1 MYCKTCQRE
10 IDPPPGSAFCP
21 GCGSPLD
28 EGIVPEVSVGEAKDR
43 RNMGGRRPNRIVA
56 GLLALCFGAFGVH
69 KFYLGYTRQGLF
81 MLVGSILSLK
91 LFWGLLFGLFVFVG
105 VLEAVSCFVRDDRQF
120 EAMHA
125 DLSRPWF

>member
-91 LFWGLLFGLFVFVG
+91 LFVG